1 MEESKKNCYPSG
13 FPWKDFAL
21 ERYVG
26 KNTLLILHIKYYTGG
41 DLALMELYPEA
52 YSQIDGKVIPACL
65 PNPGNDEDPDNI
77 EQGEF

>member
-1 MEESKKNCYPSG
+1 M
-13 FPWKDFAL
+13 
-21 ERYVG
+21 
-26 KNTLLILHIKYYTGG
+26 NTNYLHIIKYYTGG

-65 PNPGNDEDPDNI
+65 PNPGNDEDPGNI